1 MMERIMKLEK
11 NEEVKNAEKSMIGAK
26 RSS

>member
-1 MMERIMKLEK
+1 MERIMKLEK